1 MKKLIEVLKAN
12 KNILVIAA
20 IVLALVVLVV
30 VFNGS
35 GDGEDGAAVSDDE
48 QRLQTILSHMEGVGE
63 SRVMISRGEDGIDG
77 VVIVCD
83 GAENIM
89 TRSDILNA
97 VSTALNIDKNIIAIY
112 AMQ

>member
-1 MKKLIEVLKAN
+1 MKKFIEVLKAN

-35 GDGEDGAAVSDDE
+35 GEGEDGAAVSDDE

>member
-1 MKKLIEVLKAN
+1 MKKFIEVLKAN

-20 IVLALVVLVV
+20 IVLALVILVV

-35 GDGEDGAAVSDDE
+35 GEGEDGAAVSDDE

>member
-20 IVLALVVLVV
+20 IVLALVILVV
-30 VFNGS
+30 VFNGG

-97 VSTALNIDKNIIAIY
+97 VSTALNFDNNIIAIY
-112 AMQ
+112 VMQ